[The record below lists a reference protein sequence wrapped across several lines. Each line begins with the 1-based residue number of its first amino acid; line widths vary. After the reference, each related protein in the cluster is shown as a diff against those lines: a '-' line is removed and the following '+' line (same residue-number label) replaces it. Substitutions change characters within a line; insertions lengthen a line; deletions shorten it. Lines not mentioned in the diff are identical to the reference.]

1 MPLFM
6 ADLHGEDL
14 RQAFSAATRC
24 LDRFRDTINALNVFP
39 VPDGDTGTNMLLT
52 MRSAMEKIAQAPS
65 LTAGEAADT
74 LAEGAFWGA
83 RGNSGVIL
91 SQFFKG
97 FAEVLHGREACGGA
111 DLAQGF
117 SRASD
122 LAYASVGRPVEG
134 TMLTV
139 IRDLAQTTREKWA
152 EGEDNTPLELWEA
165 AFLGAQEALCRTP
178 SQLAVLREAGVVD
191 AGGMGMM
198 VIMGGALCHL
208 AGHPES
214 KVEEAVAA
222 AQMSPAGS
230 VAALIDRDYL
240 DSTQEVQWGYCIQF
254 ILHGEGLALQGVRE
268 HYTDMTSSAVVVGD
282 PRLIRVHIHSDDPGP
297 AISYGASMGQLSHI
311 EIQNMDDQNLGFIA
325 EHGSQHSTAT
335 PVGVVAVTP
344 GDGLALLFQE
354 AGCIG
359 VISGGQT
366 MNPSVQAL
374 LEGADTAGAREVII
388 LPNNKNVVAA
398 AEQAEAAANGQ
409 IHVVPSQ
416 SVPQG
421 VAAVLRFNPEESL
434 EYNLD
439 AMRQALDTVVSIE
452 VTQAVRPS
460 NLNGVPVEAGR
471 YIGLRD
477 GELASTGDS
486 PEAALN
492 SVLAQVE
499 LNSEALVTVYWG
511 ADASQQL
518 AEELGRCLEEET
530 PGMQVDLIYGGQP
543 HYHYLASVE

>member
-1 MPLFM
+1 M
-6 ADLHGEDL
+6 AVLHGEDL
-14 RQAFSAATRC
+14 RQAFSAGTRC
-24 LDRFRDTINALNVFP
+24 LEQFRDTINALNVFP

-52 MRSAMEKIAQAPS
+52 MRSAMENFTLAAS
-65 LTAGEAADT
+65 LTAGEAADN

-97 FAEVLHGREACGGA
+97 FAEVLHGKEVCGGA
-111 DLAQGF
+111 DLVQGF

-122 LAYASVGRPVEG
+122 AAYASVGQPVEG

-139 IRDLAQTTREKWA
+139 IRDLAHATREKWA
-152 EGEDNTPLELWEA
+152 DGEPNAPLDLWEA
-165 AFLGAQEALCRTP
+165 AFLAAKQALYRTP

-198 VIMGGALCHL
+198 VIIGGALRHL
-208 AGHPES
+208 AGQPES
-214 KVEEAVAA
+214 QVEQAVAA
-222 AQMSPAGS
+222 AQVSPDRS
-230 VAALIDRDYL
+230 VAVQIDRDYL
-240 DSTQEVQWGYCIQF
+240 DNTQEVQWGYCIQF
-254 ILHGEGLALQGVRE
+254 ILHGDGFSLEGVRE
-268 HYTDMTSSAVVVGD
+268 HYTAMTSSAVVVGD
-282 PRLIRVHIHSDDPGP
+282 QRLIRVHIHSTDPGP
-297 AISYGASMGQLSHI
+297 TLSYGSSMGELSHI
-311 EIQNMDDQNLGFIA
+311 EIQNMNHQNLGFIA
-325 EHGSQHSTAT
+325 EHGSLRSTAA

-354 AGCIG
+354 AGCDG
-359 VISGGQT
+359 VINGGQT

-374 LEGADTAGAREVII
+374 LEAADTAGARDVII

-398 AEQAEAAANGQ
+398 AEQASAAANGQ

-434 EYNLD
+434 EHNLE

-452 VTQAVRPS
+452 VTRAVRSS
-460 NLNGVPVEAGR
+460 NLNGVPVVAGQ

-492 SVLAQVE
+492 SILAQVG
-499 LNSEALVTVYWG
+499 LSPDAMVTVYWG
-511 ADASQQL
+511 ADTSQPA
-518 AEELGRCLEEET
+518 AEGLGRCLEVET

>member
-1 MPLFM
+1 M
-6 ADLHGEDL
+6 AVLHGEDL

-24 LDRFRDTINALNVFP
+24 LERFRDTINALNVFP

-52 MRSAMEKIAQAPS
+52 MRSAMEKFTSAPS
-65 LTAGEAADT
+65 LTAGEAADI

-97 FAEVLHGREACGGA
+97 FAEVLHDKEVCDGA

-117 SRASD
+117 SWASD
-122 LAYASVGRPVEG
+122 AAYASVGQPVEG

-139 IRDLAQTTREKWA
+139 IRELAHATREKWA
-152 EGEDNTPLELWEA
+152 DSEQNAPLDLWEA
-165 AFLGAQEALCRTP
+165 AFLAAQQALYRTP

-208 AGHPES
+208 AGQPES
-214 KVEEAVAA
+214 QVEQAVAA
-222 AQMSPAGS
+222 AQVSPDRS
-230 VAALIDRDYL
+230 VAAQIDKDYL
-240 DSTQEVQWGYCIQF
+240 DNTQEVQWGYCIQF
-254 ILHGEGLALQGVRE
+254 ILHADALSLEGVRE
-268 HYTDMTSSAVVVGD
+268 HYTAMTSSAVVAGD
-282 PRLIRVHIHSDDPGP
+282 QRLIRVHIHSTDPGP
-297 AISYGASMGQLSHI
+297 ALSYGASMGQLSHI
-311 EIQNMDDQNLGFIA
+311 EIQNMNHQNLGFIA
-325 EHGSQHSTAT
+325 EHGSLASTAA

-354 AGCIG
+354 AGCAG

-374 LEGADTAGAREVII
+374 LEAANTAGAKDVII

-398 AEQAEAAANGQ
+398 AEQASAAASGQ

-434 EYNLD
+434 EHNLE
-439 AMRQALDTVVSIE
+439 AMVQAIDTVVSIE
-452 VTQAVRPS
+452 VTRAVRSS
-460 NLNGVPVEAGR
+460 NLNGVPVSAGQ
-471 YIGLRD
+471 YIGLRE
-477 GELASTGDS
+477 GELASSGES
-486 PEAALN
+486 PEEALN
-492 SVLAQVE
+492 SVLAQVG
-499 LNSEALVTVYWG
+499 LSPGALVTVYWG
-511 ADASQQL
+511 ADASQSA
-518 AEELGRCLEEET
+518 AEELGRCLEVET

>member
-1 MPLFM
+1 MTV
-6 ADLHGEDL
+6 LHGEDL
-14 RQAFSAATRC
+14 RQAFSAATKC
-24 LDRFRDTINALNVFP
+24 LERFRDTINALNVFP

-52 MRSAMEKIAQAPS
+52 MRSALEKFTPNPS

-122 LAYASVGRPVEG
+122 AAYASVGQPVEG

-139 IRDLAQTTREKWA
+139 IRDFARATEEKWA
-152 EGEDNTPLELWEA
+152 NGAENAPLDLWEA
-165 AFLGAQEALCRTP
+165 AFLAAQQAVYRTP

-208 AGHPES
+208 AGQPES
-214 KVEEAVAA
+214 RVEQAVAA
-222 AQMSPAGS
+222 AQVSPERSNATQ
-230 VAALIDRDYL
+230 VDADYL
-240 DSTQEVQWGYCIQF
+240 DSTREVQWGYCIQF
-254 ILHGEGLALQGVRE
+254 ILHGEGLSLEGVRE
-268 HYTDMTSSAVVVGD
+268 HYTAMTSSAVVGGD
-282 PRLIRVHIHSDDPGP
+282 QQLIRVHIHSADPGP
-297 AISYGASMGQLSHI
+297 ALSYGASMGQLTHI
-311 EIQNMDDQNLGFIA
+311 EIQNMNDQNLGFIA
-325 EHGSQHSTAT
+325 EQGSPRGKAA

-354 AGCIG
+354 AGCAG
-359 VISGGQT
+359 VVSGGQT

-374 LEGADTAGAREVII
+374 LEAANTAGARDLII

-398 AEQAEAAANGQ
+398 AEQASAAANGQ
-409 IHVVPSQ
+409 IHVVPSR

-421 VAAVLRFNPEESL
+421 VAAVLCFNPEESL
-434 EYNLD
+434 EHNLE

-452 VTQAVRPS
+452 VTRAVRPS
-460 NLNGVPVEAGR
+460 NIDGVPVAAGQ
-471 YIGLRD
+471 YIGLRE

-492 SVLAQVE
+492 SVFAQVG
-499 LNSEALVTVYWG
+499 LSPEAVVAVYWG
-511 ADASQQL
+511 ADASQRL
-518 AEELGRCLEEET
+518 AEELVRCLEEEN